1 MYVHTCAYIHTHTMH
16 ICVFRGRGGKSYS
29 GHVGNKVT
37 SGPGLTFTRKA
48 TQLICRPFNL
58 PEAYFYVYAKGRA
71 HTSPATVIQASGSF
85 QPHPLSV
92 GSALS
97 MERAIW

>member
-1 MYVHTCAYIHTHTMH
+1 MYVHTCAYIHTHTKYVG
-16 ICVFRGRGGKSYS
+16 VFRGRGGKSYS
-29 GHVGNKVT
+29 GHIGNKVT

-48 TQLICRPFNL
+48 IQLICRPFNL
-58 PEAYFYVYAKGRA
+58 PEAYFYVCAKGRA

-85 QPHPLSV
+85 QHHPLSV
-92 GSALS
+92 GSTLS